1 MTTLHACMGGGVL
14 ASCLRRWRGG
24 PRQALP
30 VPACRRFCL
39 PLGSQISQSGASMP
53 PSIRSPSEIPA
64 LPPNMLCQM
73 GCMQPLDIRSEVVS
87 DLSAFFGLVLG

>member
-1 MTTLHACMGGGVL
+1 MHGGGVL

-30 VPACRRFCL
+30 VPACCRFCL

-64 LPPNMLCQM
+64 LPHNMLCQM

-87 DLSAFFGLVLG
+87 DLSAFFGLVLGYGITY